1 LANWYQTKFAAHS
14 KFDST
19 HTRTVSVHE
28 RGGEEEEEEEED
40 LFVFN
45 LNDTVRGYRGN
56 LNFERDLLH
65 KARIASGCHDE
76 GS

>member
-1 LANWYQTKFAAHS
+1 L
-14 KFDST
+14 T
-19 HTRTVSVHE
+19 HTRTVGVHE

-40 LFVFN
+40 LFVFTGN
-45 LNDTVRGYRGN
+45 LNDSDTVRGYRGN
-56 LNFERDLLH
+56 LPVNFERDLLH